1 MDRHAPDSTGS
12 AGSAGSTDPTDS
24 SGSAEH
30 APGVET
36 DGSGATRSPGALP
49 ADRGGNA
56 PGRTDATGRT
66 APTHEGRTS
75 RFAGVRRRAA
85 ALRSGV
91 RLGQFLSIGVL
102 GALFDNGLLVVLYG
116 FGGVSLTVAKLAS
129 AEAAILLMF
138 ACNER
143 LTFAEW
149 GTGGDR
155 DLARR
160 VVTSNLVRL
169 GGVAVA
175 TGVLLALTELG
186 VWYVL
191 ANVVGIG
198 VGALLNYVLESLL
211 TWRVHRE

>member
-1 MDRHAPDSTGS
+1 MDRHAPDS
-12 AGSAGSTDPTDS
+12 AGSTDHPGS

-30 APGVET
+30 DPGVET
-36 DGSGATRSPGALP
+36 DGSGATHSPGALP
-49 ADRGGNA
+49 AERG
-56 PGRTDATGRT
+56 RDATGQT
-66 APTHEGRTS
+66 DVTEGKQGAHESGAS
-75 RFAGVRRRAA
+75 RFAGVHRRAA

-116 FGGVSLTVAKLAS
+116 LGSLPLGIAKLAS

-138 ACNER
+138 ACNEH
-143 LTFAEW
+143 LTFARW
-149 GTGGDR
+149 GDGGAR

-160 VVTSNLVRL
+160 VLTSNLVRL

-175 TGVLLALTELG
+175 TAVLLVLTELG

>member
-56 PGRTDATGRT
+56 TGRT
-66 APTHEGRTS
+66 GPAHGGRTS

-149 GTGGDR
+149 GTGGVY
-155 DLARR
+155 DLGRR
-160 VVTSNLVRL
+160 VLTSNLVRL

-175 TGVLLALTELG
+175 TGVLLVLTELG

>member
-1 MDRHAPDSTGS
+1 MER
-12 AGSAGSTDPTDS
+12 
-24 SGSAEH
+24 
-30 APGVET
+30 T
-36 DGSGATRSPGALP
+36 DG
-49 ADRGGNA
+49 
-56 PGRTDATGRT
+56 
-66 APTHEGRTS
+66 THEGRTS

-102 GALFDNGLLVVLYG
+102 GALFDNGLLIVLYG
-116 FGGVSLTVAKLAS
+116 FGSVPLGTAKLAS

-143 LTFAEW
+143 VTFAEW
-149 GTGGDR
+149 GTGGIR

-160 VVTSNLVRL
+160 VLTSNLVRL

-175 TGVLLALTELG
+175 TGVLLVLTELG